1 MARRSEA
8 RDARRGPALTRKGE
22 RAATGAARAGGA
34 SGEGDAA
41 VPECTACGTCC
52 FSTLPEYVRVFG
64 CDYDRM
70 DDRAR
75 GLTRF
80 IGNRC
85 YMRIEDG
92 RCAALTLDAELG
104 RFLCSIYEVRPDCCR
119 ALERGSGQCLGE
131 LNEKRE
137 RPLLALEALR
147 RRAGGEGGDGVAV
160 SAGGASGE
168 GDAAGACG
176 ANGAGTAGGAV

>member
-1 MARRSEA
+1 MARRPEA
-8 RDARRGPALTRKGE
+8 RDARGGPALTRKGE
-22 RAATGAARAGGA
+22 RGAARAGGA
-34 SGEGDAA
+34 RGEGDAV

-52 FSTLPEYVRVFG
+52 FSALPEYVRVFG
-64 CDYDRM
+64 CDHDRM

-92 RCAALTLDAELG
+92 RCAALTLDAERG

-119 ALERGSGQCLGE
+119 ALERGSGACLGE
-131 LNEKRE
+131 LHEKRE

-147 RRAGGEGGDGVAV
+147 RRAGG
-160 SAGGASGE
+160 ASGE
-168 GDAAGACG
+168 GDAGG
-176 ANGAGTAGGAV
+176 ANGAGAGGGAV